1 MTDLTPNDLSHL
13 SDEEFNA
20 LCPQGLHAPGPATA
34 LSQAAQAVLNAMHR
48 SYDHEPTRR
57 LIAAAVL
64 RAAADQL
71 FPEPDD
77 WDKDNMSQQGLWLL
91 RLKRD
96 QLLAIAAELE
106 SADG

>member
-1 MTDLTPNDLSHL
+1 MSDLSPQAQQVFWA
-13 SDEEFNA
+13 FNKA
-20 LCPQGLHAPGPATA
+20 ASGKPYDWHYLPA
-34 LSQAAQAVLNAMHR
+34 
-48 SYDHEPTRR
+48 
-57 LIAAAVL
+57 IAAAL

-71 FPEPDD
+71 FPEPND

-106 SADG
+106 GKQ

>member
-1 MTDLTPNDLSHL
+1 MSDLSPQAQQVFWA
-13 SDEEFNA
+13 FNKA
-20 LCPQGLHAPGPATA
+20 ASGKPYDWHYLPA
-34 LSQAAQAVLNAMHR
+34 
-48 SYDHEPTRR
+48 
-57 LIAAAVL
+57 IAAAL

-71 FPEPDD
+71 FPEPND

-106 SADG
+106 SQ

>member
-1 MTDLTPNDLSHL
+1 MTDFS
-13 SDEEFNA
+13 
-20 LCPQGLHAPGPATA
+20 PA
-34 LSQAAQAVLNAMHR
+34 
-48 SYDHEPTRR
+48 
-57 LIAAAVL
+57 AAAVRAAYSQGCYLLMPHCKHQLDGMACPGLAAAL

-106 SADG
+106 GKQ

>member
-1 MTDLTPNDLSHL
+1 MPGLSPNTEVILSSDLFDDDPCLENMS
-13 SDEEFNA
+13 A
-20 LCPQGLHAPGPATA
+20 LAF
-34 LSQAAQAVLNAMHR
+34 AVLDAYMTG
-48 SYDHEPTRR
+48 YGWLDGPTKKDCCGV
-57 LIAAAVL
+57 AAAL

-91 RLKRD
+91 CLKRD

-106 SADG
+106 GKL